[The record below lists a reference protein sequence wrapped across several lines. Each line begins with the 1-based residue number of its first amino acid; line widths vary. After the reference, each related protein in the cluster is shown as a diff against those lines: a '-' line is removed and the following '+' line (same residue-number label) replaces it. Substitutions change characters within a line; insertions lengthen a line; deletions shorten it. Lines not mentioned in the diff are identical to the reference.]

1 MDGFD
6 VFFSYHWRD
15 HASVEAVARSLTRR
29 GLRVFLDRWYLA
41 PGQPWPQA
49 LERTLASCK
58 SVAVFLGVEGL
69 GAWQQRE
76 SDLALDRQGRE
87 PGFPVIPVLL
97 TRADPALG
105 FLKLNTWVDLSAN
118 IGDETTI
125 DILCGAIRGQPRA
138 SAGLQQDAAVRAAIC
153 PYRGLRWFREEDAA
167 FFCGREAFTDQL
179 VEKVD
184 RSSLVAVVG
193 ASGIGKSSVVRAG
206 LIPRLRRKTAG
217 GRVWEIATLVPS
229 DRPLHSLAAAFVPML
244 EPQMTRV
251 ERLAETNKLAGHF
264 ADGSVALRDVVAD
277 VLKMQPGTDRLLL
290 FVDQW
295 EELYTLTAD
304 DGERRRFLAEIL
316 DASSRGPV
324 TVVLTLR
331 GDFFGQ
337 ALSDRSFADRLQ
349 GAQVNL
355 GPMTP
360 QELERS
366 ITEPAEKVG
375 LHFESGLVD
384 RILDDVGDEP
394 GSLPLLEFVLAA
406 LWEQRRGS
414 TLHHDAYEHMGGVQG
429 AIAARA
435 DAEFEKLS
443 AEQKDAARHMLIQ
456 MVRPGEETEDT
467 RQRAVLPVGNETALS
482 VIRRLA
488 DARLVVTT
496 RDAASG
502 AETAEVT
509 HEALIRHWTL
519 LRSWVDQDRE
529 FLRCKT
535 RLETAA
541 VLWEADKR
549 DASRLL
555 PGGNPLREGKGL
567 LADRRSYLGE
577 SVIAFIEA
585 SAAAD
590 AQGRRRRLL
599 IRGAA
604 LAAGLLVVVGSLVTW
619 DFYFRE
625 HAQHFN
631 AFTKR
636 WGAFEGVGVV
646 PADDVAHLARTF
658 RIVRRGRHGPV
669 VRMDVV
675 DGGGNCAAR
684 GLPDAIGMDMS
695 SNWDSPVR
703 ICSVVWER
711 DSKDN
716 VIRQTLHST
725 NRVVF
730 SLLYTDTKGL
740 RADIRAESGLLVQF
754 GSLGLAATT
763 INYERFED
771 GPHHGLEKQE
781 RYTNANGE
789 PRRFFGDSYGHRTER
804 GPDGL
809 IVRLVTLGRDD
820 KPMRT
825 KAGFA
830 EARVRR
836 DKAARPVELTLF
848 DENGRPV
855 RSPQGISRLAITY
868 DARGNPVR
876 EDYFDEDGR
885 RTLNKDGY
893 AAMTLAYGPGG
904 TEIERAYLDE
914 EGRPTL
920 TRKGYARIVTERD
933 SKGRQTRAAYYDL
946 ANQPALSSD
955 GYASASRKYDEF
967 GNIIE
972 VSYFD
977 RERKPTRSKEGYAK
991 FTAAYGDHRLAS
1003 EFAYYD
1009 AAGNLTLSKDGYA
1022 RRTFVLDPQH
1032 NVREEAYFDEKGKA
1046 TLSKDGYA
1054 KVVREYDSAG
1064 RIVGETYL
1072 DEQENK
1078 TLSNERYAS
1087 VVTSYDN
1094 EGAKARVAYF
1104 DAEEKPT
1111 ASKAGYASIAYAHSA
1126 QGRVVRESYYD
1137 KDRNPV
1143 RSKDGY
1149 AGSTKTHDPRGN
1161 LVQQEYFDEAG
1172 KPTLSKEGHA
1182 KVVTSF
1188 DGNDRDIARAF
1199 YDAAGNPTV
1208 AKSGYASVVVERD
1221 RRGDISSRIYR
1232 DETGKPTRSNE
1243 NVAERRESHGAH
1255 GKVVDEAYFDE
1266 TGKPT
1271 SVNGYHRL
1279 KLVWDARGNKIET
1292 RVFDDRSQPARTT
1305 DGFARVIL
1313 TYDDR
1318 DNLIREEYFDEA
1330 GKPTRSKSGYA
1341 KITMT
1346 HDDRGKEIERAWLDE
1361 AGKPVRGSDGYARQE
1376 HTYDKRGNLVAWAY
1390 FDETGKPTRSNS
1402 GYARQTQVFDAR
1414 GNVVASASFDVDE
1427 KPIVGSDGH
1436 AGWHAKYDGRDN
1448 AVEYVFLDA
1457 EGKTAPIKF
1466 GYAIR
1471 VLEHDSSDRVIA
1483 LRFLDPGRKPVM
1495 STSGRSIIRYSYDKR
1510 GLRVEER
1517 SFDTDDKPVNRSD
1530 DGGWSVRQWQY
1541 DSNGRLLKTLSFDAA
1556 GQPI

>member
-1 MDGFD
+1 MGGFD

-15 HASVEAVARSLTRR
+15 HASVEAVARALTER
-29 GLRVFLDRWYLA
+29 GVRVFLDRWHMV

-69 GAWQQRE
+69 GPWQQRE

-105 FLKLNTWVDLSAN
+105 FLKLNTWVDLSAS
-118 IGDETTI
+118 IADAAAIEA
-125 DILCGAIRGQPRA
+125 LCAAIRGQLPD
-138 SAGLQQDAAVRAAIC
+138 SAGLQQAAAVRAAIC

-167 FFCGREAFTDQL
+167 FFCGREAFTDKL
-179 VEKVD
+179 VESVE

-206 LIPRLRRKTAG
+206 LIPRLRRTTAG

-251 ERLAETNKLAGHF
+251 ERLAEINKLAEHF
-264 ADGSVALRDVVAD
+264 SDGSVALRDVVAD
-277 VLKMQPGTDRLLL
+277 VLKTQPGTDRLLL

-304 DGERRRFLAEIL
+304 DGARRRFLAEIL

-324 TVVLTLR
+324 TVVLTMR

-366 ITEPAEKVG
+366 ITEPAGKVG

-384 RILDDVGDEP
+384 RLLDDVGDEP

-406 LWEQRRGS
+406 LWEQRRGN
-414 TLHHDAYEHMGGVQG
+414 TLHHEAYDHMGGVQG

-435 DAEFEKLS
+435 DAEYEKLS
-443 AEQKDAARHMLIQ
+443 AEQKDAARRMLVQ
-456 MVRPGEETEDT
+456 MVRPGEKTEDT
-467 RQRAVLPVGNETALS
+467 RQRTALPVGNETALS

-502 AETAEVT
+502 VDTAEVT

-519 LRSWVDQDRE
+519 LRSWVDEDRE
-529 FLRCKT
+529 FLRCKA

-555 PGGNPLREGKGL
+555 PGGNPLREGKAL

-590 AQGRRRRLL
+590 AQVRRRWLL

-604 LAAGLLVVVGSLVTW
+604 LAAGLLVVVGGLVTW
-619 DFYFRE
+619 DFYFRD

-636 WGAFEGVGVV
+636 WGAFEGVGAV

-684 GLPDAIGMDMS
+684 GLPDAAGMDLPDS
-695 SNWDSPVR
+695 WDDPTR
-703 ICSVVWER
+703 ICSIVWER
-711 DSKDN
+711 DGKDR
-716 VIRQTLHST
+716 VTRQTVYST
-725 NRVVF
+725 NRVNFELV
-730 SLLYTDTKGL
+730 YADTKGL
-740 RADIRAESGLLVQF
+740 VADFRAESGLLVQF
-754 GSLGLAATT
+754 GSLGLSATS
-763 INYERFED
+763 IHYERIET
-771 GPHHGLEKQE
+771 GPHHGLETLE
-781 RYTNANGE
+781 RYTNAEGV
-789 PRRFFGDSYGHRTER
+789 PKRFFAGAYGNRTER

-809 IVRLVTLGRDD
+809 IVSLVTLGRDG

-830 EARVRR
+830 EARIKR
-836 DKAARPVELTLF
+836 DKAARPAELSLF

-855 RSPQGISRLAITY
+855 RGPGGISRWVFAY
-868 DARGNPVR
+868 DARGNQVR
-876 EDYFDEDGR
+876 EEYFDETGR
-885 RTLNKDGY
+885 PTLNKDGY
-893 AAMTLAYGPGG
+893 AAVTLTYGPGG
-904 TEIERAYLDE
+904 EDTGRAYFDE

-920 TRKGYARIVTERD
+920 NKKGYARLVIERD
-933 SKGRQTRAAYYDL
+933 RQGRLTREAYFDL

-955 GYASASRKYDEF
+955 GFAAATQKYDGF

-977 RERKPTRSKEGYAK
+977 REGKPTRSKSGIAK
-991 FTAAYGDHRLAS
+991 FTAAYGDHRLAT
-1003 EFAYYD
+1003 EVAYFD
-1009 AAGNLTLSKDGYA
+1009 PAGEPTLSKNGYA
-1022 RRTFVLDPQH
+1022 KRTLVFDPRH
-1032 NVREEAYFDEKGKA
+1032 NVREEAYFDERGKA

-1054 KVVREYDSAG
+1054 KVVKEYDSAG
-1064 RIVGETYL
+1064 RVVEEAYF
-1072 DEQENK
+1072 DEQANK

-1094 EGAKARVAYF
+1094 EGEKVRVAYF
-1104 DAEEKPT
+1104 DADGKPT
-1111 ASKAGYASIAYAHSA
+1111 ASKAGYASIAYVHGA

-1137 KDRNPV
+1137 KDGKPV

-1161 LVQQEYFDEAG
+1161 LVEREYFDEAG
-1172 KPTLSKEGHA
+1172 KPTLSKQGYA

-1188 DGNDRDIARAF
+1188 DGIDRVVASAY
-1199 YDAAGNPTV
+1199 YDAAGKPTV
-1208 AKSGYASVVVERD
+1208 TTSGYASTALERD
-1221 RRGDISSRIYR
+1221 RRGNIISRIYQ
-1232 DETGKPTRSNE
+1232 DETGKRIRSNE
-1243 NVAERRESHGAH
+1243 NHAERQI
-1255 GKVVDEAYFDE
+1255 KVDTQDKDVDEAYFDE

-1271 SVNGYHRL
+1271 SVNGYHRI

-1292 RVFDDRSQPARTT
+1292 RVFDDKSQPVRTT
-1305 DGFARVIL
+1305 SGIARAVL
-1313 TYDDR
+1313 TFDDR
-1318 DNLIREEYFDEA
+1318 DNQIGEEYFDEA
-1330 GKPTRSKSGYA
+1330 GRPIRSTSGYA

-1346 HDDRGKEIERAWLDE
+1346 HDSRGNEIEREGLDE
-1361 AGKPVRGSDGYARQE
+1361 AGKPVRGSDGYAKRK
-1376 HTYDKRGNLVAWAY
+1376 HTYDKRGNLVAAAY

-1402 GYARQTQVFDAR
+1402 GYAKRKQVFDAR
-1414 GNVVASASFDVDE
+1414 GNVVASAYFDVDE
-1427 KPIVGSDGH
+1427 KPIADDGGP
-1436 AGWHAKYDGRDN
+1436 AGWRTTYDGRDN
-1448 AVEYVFLDA
+1448 AVEYVFLDTD
-1457 EGKTAPIKF
+1457 GKAMTTKL

-1471 VLEHDSSDRVIA
+1471 VEEYDSFDRVVVM
-1483 LRFLDPGRKPVM
+1483 RFFDPERKPVM
-1495 STSGRSIIRYSYDKR
+1495 NILGRSIVRSSYNER
-1510 GLRVEER
+1510 GLRIEER
-1517 SFDTDDKPVNRSD
+1517 CFDTDDKPVNRRD
-1530 DGGWSVRQWQY
+1530 EGGWSVKQWHY
-1541 DSNGRLLKTLSFDAA
+1541 DSNGRLLRTLSFDAA
-1556 GQPI
+1556 GQQI